1 MNKNV
6 SNSSTKAQI
15 LEAYE
20 SVLKKLEEKSTDNP
34 KEVQQRK
41 EAVKTVEAARK
52 NTEDSIL
59 SEITLLKGR
68 FVESLDK
75 IQENL
80 VGEYKKLSDIQAA
93 IAIEQKS
100 LQDLYGLTAN
110 ADSLAAILLAQKE
123 NKELFEQGMK
133 ATREKFEFEM
143 AETKLKWEKEK
154 KELTEQLKEEQA
166 TSQKNR
172 KREEDEYRY
181 TTQQL
186 RKKEADD
193 YELKK
198 MHLEAELKNKQL
210 RFEKEF
216 AEREKSIVEK
226 EKEVI
231 ELRKIVDNLPK
242 ELEKAVQSAKTEL
255 ETRLKTEFNYE
266 KTLLAKENQGL
277 IQLKDLQITTLENKV
292 KEIESQM
299 KLLGQKAETSEKSV
313 KDIAMK
319 AIESSSRIHVVEK
332 EKMIKE

>member
-110 ADSLAAILLAQKE
+110 ADSLAAIFLAQKE

-210 RFEKEF
+210 HFEKEF

-242 ELEKAVQSAKTEL
+242 ELEKAVQSAKSEL

-313 KDIAMK
+313 KDIAIK

-332 EKMIKE
+332 EKMNKE